1 MKVNTRDFVQ
11 EYTLLECIQCG
22 RCTGGCPVSMK
33 TALNIRGIIYE
44 ALIEDTIELSG
55 MEVLWDCTN
64 CLTCTT
70 RCPKDIQPADVIIGL
85 RGYIVGE
92 GKGVPPRVR
101 DALMSAFTRGNTL
114 GFATEDREQWAE
126 ELDFEVK
133 NVLDEGETDLL
144 FYVGCTPAYD
154 PRIQPVT
161 RALATVF
168 QRAGIDFGTMGMDE
182 MCCGNE
188 IKRIGEAEGFESM
201 VEEYHEMLQEFQA
214 RRMVTVSP
222 HCFNTFKN
230 EYGEM
235 PFPVQHYTQLLAE
248 LLDGGKLAF
257 SNEVAQEGNLP
268 RPLLPG
274 QAQPDLRRAAPH
286 PAEHPRRRVRG
297 PGPLA
302 GAERLLRGRR
312 RPDVGRG
319 HQRRGAAG
327 PPAGA
332 RRGGPGRRGA
342 GRGLPLLPAD
352 PGGRGQDPGAGRA
365 DPGDGHHGAGGAGD
379 VRR

>member
-1 MKVNTRDFVQ
+1 MRVNTRDFVQ

-33 TALNIRGIIYE
+33 TALNIRSIIYQT
-44 ALIEDTIELSG
+44 LIEDFIELSG

-70 RCPKDIQPADVIIGL
+70 RCPKDIKPADVIIGL

-114 GFATEDREQWAE
+114 GFATEDRDKWAE

-133 NVLDEGETDLL
+133 NVLDQGETDLL

-161 RALATVF
+161 RSLATVF
-168 QRAGIDFGTMGMDE
+168 QRLGIDFGTMGMDE

-188 IKRIGEAEGFESM
+188 IRRIGESEGFESM
-201 VEEYHEMLQEFQA
+201 VEEFHEMGKEFQA
-214 RRMVTVSP
+214 QRMVTVSP
-222 HCFNTFKN
+222 HCFNAFRN

-235 PFPVQHYTQLLAE
+235 PYPVQHYTQFMAE
-248 LLDGGKLAF
+248 LVDSGRVTF
-257 SNEVAQEGNLP
+257 QNEVRKKVTYHDPCFLGKHNQIYDEP
-268 RPLLPG
+268 RHILRSLPG
-274 QAQPDLRRAAPH
+274 VEFQDLDRSRERSVCCEGGGGRMW
-286 PAEHPRRRVRG
+286 AEGTNVEERLAHQRVRDAID
-297 PGPLA
+297 L
-302 GAERLLRGRR
+302 GAEVLAVACPFCLLTLEDAVKILGLEDRLQVMDIMEL
-312 RPDVGRG
+312 VA
-319 HQRRGAAG
+319 QAM
-327 PPAGA
+327 
-332 RRGGPGRRGA
+332 
-342 GRGLPLLPAD
+342 
-352 PGGRGQDPGAGRA
+352 
-365 DPGDGHHGAGGAGD
+365 
-379 VRR
+379 

>member
-44 ALIEDTIELSG
+44 ALIEDFIELSG

-70 RCPKDIQPADVIIGL
+70 RCPKDIKPADVIIGL

-114 GFATEDREQWAE
+114 GFATEGREQWVE

-161 RALATVF
+161 RALATVV
-168 QRAGIDFGTMGMDE
+168 QKAKIEFGTMGMDE

-188 IKRIGEAEGFESM
+188 IRRIGEAEGFAEM
-201 VEEYHEMLQEFQA
+201 VEGFHEMLQEFQA
-214 RRMVTVSP
+214 QRMVTVSP
-222 HCFNTFKN
+222 HCFNAFKN
-230 EYGEM
+230 EYGDL
-235 PFPVQHYTQLLAE
+235 PFPVKHYTQLLTE
-248 LLDGGKLAF
+248 LLDGGKLSF
-257 SNEVAQEGNLP
+257 ENEVRKKVTYHDPCFLGKHNQIYDEPRYILERIPGVEFEDLDRSRERSVCCEGGGG
-268 RPLLPG
+268 RMW
-274 QAQPDLRRAAPH
+274 
-286 PAEHPRRRVRG
+286 AEGTNIEERLAHQRVRDAADMG
-297 PGPLA
+297 ADVLA
-302 GAERLLRGRR
+302 VACPFCLLTLE
-312 RPDVGRG
+312 DAVKIL
-319 HQRRGAAG
+319 
-327 PPAGA
+327 
-332 RRGGPGRRGA
+332 
-342 GRGLPLLPAD
+342 GLEDKLQVMDILQLVA
-352 PGGRGQDPGAGRA
+352 QAM
-365 DPGDGHHGAGGAGD
+365 
-379 VRR
+379 

>member
-33 TALNIRGIIYE
+33 TDLNIRGLIYE
-44 ALIEDTIELSG
+44 AMIEDTIEVSG
-55 MEVLWDCTN
+55 REVLWDCTN
-64 CLTCTT
+64 CLTCTI

-114 GFATEDREQWAE
+114 GFATEDREQWVE
-126 ELDFEVK
+126 GLDFEVK

-154 PRIQPVT
+154 PRIQPAT

-188 IKRIGEAEGFESM
+188 IRRIGESEGFEAM
-201 VEEYHEMLQEFQA
+201 VEEFHEMSQEFQA
-214 RRMVTVSP
+214 KRMVTASP
-222 HCFNTFKN
+222 HCYNTFKK
-230 EYGEM
+230 EYGGL
-235 PFPVQHYTQLLAE
+235 PFAVQHYTQILIE
-248 LLDGGKLAF
+248 LLEQGKVAF
-257 SNEVAQEGNLP
+257 GNEVRKKVTYHDPCFLGKHNEIYDEPRHILQSIPGIEFEDLDRSRERSVCCEGGGGRMWAEGTNIEERLAHQ
-268 RPLLPG
+268 RVLD
-274 QAQPDLRRAAPH
+274 AVDL
-286 PAEHPRRRVRG
+286 
-297 PGPLA
+297 
-302 GAERLLRGRR
+302 GAEVLAVACPFCLLTLE
-312 RPDVGRG
+312 DAVKIL
-319 HQRRGAAG
+319 
-327 PPAGA
+327 
-332 RRGGPGRRGA
+332 
-342 GRGLPLLPAD
+342 GLNDRIQVMDIMELVALA
-352 PGGRGQDPGAGRA
+352 
-365 DPGDGHHGAGGAGD
+365 
-379 VRR
+379 V